1 MATPRYKFDPVTQR
15 YTLLT
20 PQEQQQ
26 AEQQESGIRSL
37 DGGGGDN
44 ASSPSGPG
52 GNPAAG
58 SSGTMGGFGQAAMGY
73 GEALGGFA
81 PGAGIAGV
89 VGGLMA
95 DQAIAQ
101 NAETDAAIA
110 AANAMG
116 APVGVGMGAFG
127 PTATTDPSAIAGLAA
142 MNNAVAAS
150 MQAEAANAAEA
161 QTIAEAAEAASAMA
175 SSPGVGVDTGAAP
188 GVSDEGGSA
197 MGDSGAGI
205 GDVGG
210 GSTATGGSDS
220 SSTGS
225 GASDT
230 GAADG
235 GWRKGGVVMNYAQ
248 GGMAPQNYGRMG
260 DSMLVH
266 MNPREVAGLQS
277 LARSQGTSLT
287 VNPQTGYPEAFNL
300 SALLPTLIG
309 FGLTAATGGAAAA
322 PLISGLSNA
331 ATIGLGTGALTAAAT
346 GSLKKGLMAGL
357 GAYGGAGL
365 GEGLVGTAAAT
376 PAPGMEGAIGSGLP
390 TPPTPTDPSLIGNPY
405 SMAVPPGSMSQGLNT
420 PMGVPTG
427 LDTTGLAGT
436 ATTAPFPPTSD
447 LYSMSATPGGAGL
460 NVPSS
465 AATTAR
471 TAGLSTTPT
480 PDKFIGNLSGKDAL
494 KYGTAALAS
503 IPPPEF
509 EPPKS
514 TSMLRPYDYSFNPIT
529 GAYDA
534 RPGDS
539 SEILYG
545 RPTFTPGE
553 VVPAKAGGMMS
564 SYAAGGLAAFKE
576 GGRPKARPLMDDKG
590 LAGSPYYEFMG
601 ERGSNLEAA
610 EKNFAAGGRTPA
622 NGKFLMGDGD
632 GMSDDIPATISDK
645 QPARLADGE
654 FVIPADVVS
663 HIGNGS
669 SKAGAKKLY
678 EMMDKIRKER
688 TGKTKQA
695 PAIKPDRYMPA

>member
-1 MATPRYKFDPVTQR
+1 MSIPRYKFDPVTQR

-20 PQEQQQ
+20 PQEKQQ
-26 AEQQESGIRSL
+26 AEQQDGGLRLL
-37 DGGGGDN
+37 DGGGDGV
-44 ASSPSGPG
+44 SGPSGPG

-58 SSGTMGGFGQAAMGY
+58 SSGTMGGFGQGMMGY
-73 GEALGGFA
+73 ADATMGFG
-81 PGAGIAGV
+81 PGAGLASA
-89 VGGLMA
+89 VGNMMA
-95 DQAIAQ
+95 DAAIAQ

-110 AANAMG
+110 AANAIG
-116 APVGVGMGAFG
+116 APVGVSMGAFG

-142 MNNAVAAS
+142 MNAAVADAMAAQQS
-150 MQAEAANAAEA
+150 EAAQAQAAA
-161 QTIAEAAEAASAMA
+161 DAAEAASAMA
-175 SSPGVGVDTGAAP
+175 SSPGVGTDTG
-188 GVSDEGGSA
+188 SQ
-197 MGDSGAGI
+197 
-205 GDVGG
+205 
-210 GSTATGGSDS
+210 
-220 SSTGS
+220 
-225 GASDT
+225 SDT
-230 GAADG
+230 GAGAGSDG
-235 GWRKGGVVMNYAQ
+235 GGGGDGGGGDGAAGDGGGAGVGDGEREGGLISTKKYAY
-248 GGMAPQNYGRMG
+248 GGMTMAPQNYGRMG

-266 MNPREVAGLQS
+266 MSPKEVAGLQS

-287 VNPQTGYPEAFNL
+287 VNPTTGYPEAFNL
-300 SALLPTLIG
+300 SSLLPIAAG
-309 FGLTAATGGAAAA
+309 FALGPAGFQAMSAAQAGMLVGG
-322 PLISGLSNA
+322 
-331 ATIGLGTGALTAAAT
+331 LTAAAT

-365 GEGLVGTAAAT
+365 GEGLVTPDT
-376 PAPGMEGAIGSGLP
+376 PATPGMEGAIGGGMTP
-390 TPPTPTDPSLIGNPY
+390 TPAPTSLPNQPITDPLAATYNLPPQPSMGGFKGTLDTNAPLYGTSNPY
-405 SMAVPPGSMSQGLNT
+405 
-420 PMGVPTG
+420 
-427 LDTTGLAGT
+427 
-436 ATTAPFPPTSD
+436 
-447 LYSMSATPGGAGL
+447 GA
-460 NVPSS
+460 NVPSAGVKLPPS
-465 AATTAR
+465 FADTANTAR

-480 PDKFIGNLSGKDAL
+480 SDKFIGNLSGKDAF
-494 KYGTAALAS
+494 KYGSAALAS
-503 IPPPEF
+503 IPPPEY

-514 TSMLRPYDYSFNPIT
+514 TAMLRPYDYSFNPVT
-529 GAYDA
+529 GAYDP

-553 VVPAKAGGMMS
+553 VVPARAGGMMN
-564 SYAAGGLAAFKE
+564 SYAAGGLAAFKA

-590 LAGSPYYEFMG
+590 LAGTPYYEFMG

-632 GMSDDIPATISDK
+632 GMSDDIPATISDR

-695 PAIKPDRYMPA
+695 PAIKPERHMPA

>member
-1 MATPRYKFDPVTQR
+1 MSIPRYKFDPITQR

-20 PQEQQQ
+20 PQEKQQ
-26 AEQQESGIRSL
+26 AEQQEGIRSL
-37 DGGGGDN
+37 DGGGDGMGV
-44 ASSPSGPG
+44 SGPSGPG

-73 GEALGGFA
+73 GQALGGFA
-81 PGAGIAGV
+81 PGAGLASM
-89 VGGLMA
+89 VGSMMA

-110 AANAMG
+110 AANAIG
-116 APVGVGMGAFG
+116 APVGVSMGAFG

-142 MNNAVAAS
+142 MNASVAQA
-150 MQAEAANAAEA
+150 MAAEQAEAAQA
-161 QTIAEAAEAASAMA
+161 QATADAAEAASAMA
-175 SSPGVGVDTGAAP
+175 SSPGVGTDTG
-188 GVSDEGGSA
+188 SQ
-197 MGDSGAGI
+197 
-205 GDVGG
+205 
-210 GSTATGGSDS
+210 
-220 SSTGS
+220 
-225 GASDT
+225 SDT
-230 GAADG
+230 GAGAGSDSGGGGDG
-235 GWRKGGVVMNYAQ
+235 GGAGDGGASDGGGAGVGDGEREGGLISTKKYAY
-248 GGMAPQNYGRMG
+248 GGMTMAPQTMAPQNYGRMG

-266 MNPREVAGLQS
+266 MSPKEVAGLQS

-287 VNPQTGYPEAFNL
+287 VNPTTGYPEAFNL
-300 SALLPTLIG
+300 SSLLPIAAG
-309 FGLTAATGGAAAA
+309 FALGPAGFQAMSAAQAGMLVGG
-322 PLISGLSNA
+322 
-331 ATIGLGTGALTAAAT
+331 LTAAAT
-346 GSLKKGLMAGL
+346 GSLQKGLMAGL

-365 GEGLVGTAAAT
+365 GEGLVTPQT
-376 PAPGMEGAIGSGLP
+376 PATPGMEGAIGGGITP
-390 TPPTPTDPSLIGNPY
+390 TPAPTTVPTAPVTDPLAATYNLPPQPSVEGFKGTLDPSAPLYGTSNPY
-405 SMAVPPGSMSQGLNT
+405 GANVPP
-420 PMGVPTG
+420 
-427 LDTTGLAGT
+427 AGIK
-436 ATTAPFPPTSD
+436 
-447 LYSMSATPGGAGL
+447 L
-460 NVPSS
+460 PSS
-465 AATTAR
+465 FADTANTAR

-480 PDKFIGNLSGKDAL
+480 SDKFIGNLSGKDAL

-503 IPPPEF
+503 IPPPEY

-514 TSMLRPYDYSFNPIT
+514 TAMLRPYDYSFNPIT

-553 VVPAKAGGMMS
+553 VVPARAGGMMN
-564 SYAAGGLAAFKE
+564 SYAAGGLAAFKA
-576 GGRPKARPLMDDKG
+576 GGRPKSRPLMDDRG

-601 ERGSNLEAA
+601 EGGSNLGSV
-610 EKNFAAGGRTPA
+610 EKNFAAGGKTPA

-632 GMSDDIPATISDK
+632 GMSDDIPATISDR

-695 PAIKPDRYMPA
+695 PAIKPERHMPA

>member
-1 MATPRYKFDPVTQR
+1 MATPRYKFDPITQR

-20 PQEQQQ
+20 PQEQQEADQ
-26 AEQQESGIRSL
+26 KEGIRSL
-37 DGGGGDN
+37 NDGESFGP
-44 ASSPSGPG
+44 SSPE
-52 GNPAAG
+52 GNPTAG
-58 SSGTMGGFGQAAMGY
+58 SSGKAGAFGQGLMGY
-73 GEALGGFA
+73 GSLGFA
-81 PGAGIAGV
+81 PGAAAASV
-89 VGGLMA
+89 FGGLMA
-95 DQAIAQ
+95 DAAIAQ

-116 APVGVGMGAFG
+116 APVGVSMGAFG
-127 PTATTDPSAIAGLAA
+127 PEATTDPGAIAGLAA

-150 MQAEAANAAEA
+150 MQAEAAEAAQA
-161 QTIAEAAEAASAMA
+161 QSVAEAAEAASAA
-175 SSPGVGVDTGAAP
+175 AASPGVGTDTGAAADA
-188 GVSDEGGSA
+188 GAAGA
-197 MGDSGAGI
+197 AAAGDAG
-205 GDVGG
+205 GG
-210 GSTATGGSDS
+210 GSGDNSGGADA
-220 SSTGS
+220 
-225 GASDT
+225 GASSGGGTDT
-230 GAADG
+230 GAASG
-235 GWRKGGVVMNYAQ
+235 GWRKGGMVMNYAQ

-390 TPPTPTDPSLIGNPY
+390 TPSTPTDPSLIGNPY

-480 PDKFIGNLSGKDAL
+480 SSKFIGNLSGKDAL

-503 IPPPEF
+503 IPPPEY

-514 TSMLRPYDYSFNPIT
+514 TSMLRPYDYSFDPIT

-545 RPTFTPGE
+545 RSTFTPRE
-553 VVPAKAGGMMS
+553 VVPARAGGMMN

-590 LAGSPYYEFMG
+590 LAGIPYYEFMG

-622 NGKFLMGDGD
+622 NGKFLMGNGD

-669 SKAGAKKLY
+669 SKAGAQKLY
-678 EMMDKIRKER
+678 KMMADIRKDR

-695 PAIKPDRYMPA
+695 PAIKPERHMPR

>member
-1 MATPRYKFDPVTQR
+1 MATPRYKFDPITQR

-37 DGGGGDN
+37 DGGGNDSVSG
-44 ASSPSGPG
+44 PSGPG

-58 SSGTMGGFGQAAMGY
+58 SSGTAGAVGQGLMGY
-73 GEALGGFA
+73 GQMGFA
-81 PGAGIAGV
+81 PGAMAANV
-89 VGGLMA
+89 VGSMMA
-95 DQAIAQ
+95 DAAITQ

-116 APVGVGMGAFG
+116 APVGVSMGAFG

-150 MQAEAANAAEA
+150 MQAEAAEAAQA
-161 QTIAEAAEAASAMA
+161 QSVAEAAEAASAMA
-175 SSPGVGVDTGAAP
+175 SSPGVGEATGEAA
-188 GVSDEGGSA
+188 
-197 MGDSGAGI
+197 GDAG
-205 GDVGG
+205 DAGG
-210 GSTATGGSDS
+210 GGGD
-220 SSTGS
+220 GGGGDGGGGDG
-225 GASDT
+225 GASDGG
-230 GAADG
+230 GAGVGDG
-235 GWRKGGVVMNYAQ
+235 EREGGLISTKKYAY
-248 GGMAPQNYGRMG
+248 GGMTMAPQTMAPQNYGRMG

-266 MNPREVAGLQS
+266 MSPKEVAGLQS

-287 VNPQTGYPEAFNL
+287 VNPTTGYPEAFNL
-300 SALLPTLIG
+300 SSLLPIAAG
-309 FGLTAATGGAAAA
+309 FALGPAGFQAMSAAQAGMLVGG
-322 PLISGLSNA
+322 
-331 ATIGLGTGALTAAAT
+331 LTAAAT

-365 GEGLVGTAAAT
+365 GEGLVTPQT
-376 PAPGMEGAIGSGLP
+376 PATPGMEGAIGSGLP
-390 TPPTPTDPSLIGNPY
+390 TPPTPTDPNLIGNPY
-405 SMAVPPGSMSQGLNT
+405 SMAVPPGSMSQGLNV
-420 PMGVPTG
+420 PMGAPTG

-480 PDKFIGNLSGKDAL
+480 ATSGKFIGNLSGKDAL

-503 IPPPEF
+503 IPPPEY

-514 TSMLRPYDYSFNPIT
+514 TAMLRPYDYSFNPIT

>member
-26 AEQQESGIRSL
+26 AEQQDGGLRLL
-37 DGGGGDN
+37 DGGGDGMG
-44 ASSPSGPG
+44 ASGPSGPG
-52 GNPAAG
+52 GNPGAG
-58 SSGTMGGFGQAAMGY
+58 SSGTVGGFGQSMMGY
-73 GEALGGFA
+73 GEIGFA
-81 PGAGIAGV
+81 PGSMAAGL

-95 DQAIAQ
+95 DAAIAQ

-110 AANAMG
+110 AANAMN

-127 PTATTDPSAIAGLAA
+127 PTATTDPGAIAGLAA
-142 MNNAVAAS
+142 MNDAVAAS
-150 MQAEAANAAEA
+150 MQAEAANAAQA
-161 QTIAEAAEAASAMA
+161 QAVAEAAEVASAMA
-175 SSPGVGVDTGAAP
+175 ASPGVGEATGEPDAGAADD
-188 GVSDEGGSA
+188 GSGTASDGGGGDA
-197 MGDSGAGI
+197 GAGGDSG
-205 GDVGG
+205 GG
-210 GSTATGGSDS
+210 GNAAGDASAGAGDSPGEREGGLISTKKYAYGGM
-220 SSTGS
+220 TM
-225 GASDT
+225 APQT
-230 GAADG
+230 
-235 GWRKGGVVMNYAQ
+235 
-248 GGMAPQNYGRMG
+248 MAPQNYGRMG

-266 MNPREVAGLQS
+266 MSPKEVAGLQS

-287 VNPQTGYPEAFNL
+287 VNPTTGYPEAFNL
-300 SALLPTLIG
+300 SALLPMIAGVALG
-309 FGLTAATGGAAAA
+309 PAGV
-322 PLISGLSNA
+322 GLSA
-331 ATIGLGTGALTAAAT
+331 AQAGLAVGALGTAAT
-346 GSLKKGLMAGL
+346 GSLGKGIMAGL

-365 GEGLVGTAAAT
+365 GEGLIGAGAPT
-376 PAPGMEGAIGSGLP
+376 PVPGMEGAAAGSAGV
-390 TPPTPTDPSLIGNPY
+390 TPPVADPTMATNPY
-405 SMAVPPGSMSQGLNT
+405 AMSTGTTSPFGINA
-420 PMGVPTG
+420 PMSAPTG
-427 LDTTGLAGT
+427 LDTTGLAGS
-436 ATTAPFPPTSD
+436 TAPGSV
-447 LYSMSATPGGAGL
+447 GL

-471 TAGLSTTPT
+471 TAGLSATPT

-503 IPPPEF
+503 LPPPEY
-509 EPPKS
+509 EPPQS
-514 TSMLRPYDYSFNPIT
+514 TAMLRPYDYSFNPIT

-553 VVPAKAGGMMS
+553 VVPARAGGMMN
-564 SYAAGGLAAFKE
+564 SYAAGGLAAFKA
-576 GGRPKARPLMDDKG
+576 GGRPKSRPLMDDRG

-601 ERGSNLEAA
+601 EGGSNLGSV

-669 SKAGAKKLY
+669 SKAGAQKLY
-678 EMMDKIRKER
+678 KMMADIRKDR

-695 PAIKPDRYMPA
+695 PAIKPERHMPR